1 MVAKRKL
8 MKILPILS
16 MVLASLFLTIIGVLV
31 YFYYHSV
38 FGNILSDWLA
48 IIGLSLFAI
57 AGSHILVK
65 MMQNP
70 NIMRQCETSPS
81 AKRDVYLLAAAV
93 LFNTIVASLTAFY
106 LLCYLISSGYIVK
119 PIYFLMS
126 VTAIAVYA
134 VAGIYVIWES
144 KKLH

>member
-1 MVAKRKL
+1 MVTKRKL

-16 MVLASLFLTIIGVLV
+16 MALVSLFLIIIGFLV

-38 FGNILSDWLA
+38 FGNTLSIWFA
-48 IIGLSLFAI
+48 IIGLSLIII
-57 AGSHILVK
+57 AGSHILIK
-65 MMQNP
+65 MTRNP
-70 NIMRQCETSPS
+70 NIMRQYETTPS
-81 AKRDVYLLAAAV
+81 AKRDVYLLVAAV
-93 LFNTIVASLTAFY
+93 LFNTIVAGLMAFY
-106 LLCYLISSGYIVK
+106 LFCYLISSGYIVK

-134 VAGIYVIWES
+134 VADIYVIWES